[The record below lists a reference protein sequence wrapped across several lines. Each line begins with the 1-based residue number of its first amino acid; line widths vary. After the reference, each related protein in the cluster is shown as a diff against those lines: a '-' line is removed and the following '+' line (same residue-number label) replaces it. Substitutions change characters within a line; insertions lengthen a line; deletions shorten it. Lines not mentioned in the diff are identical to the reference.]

1 VRFDDDPETVAA
13 LDLYQ
18 WAIRCVRQRMFE
30 PWPDGAPIP
39 TRTPPPESPL
49 HVGNEVFLTTVG
61 WMLLHE
67 FGHLAHNHPFLI
79 SALAKAEENEA
90 DLFATH
96 HVLAGISDE
105 SIRFKRGVGIVVA
118 NVVLLLLELIGGKI
132 PSTSHPPVEERLS
145 RNLRGTEL
153 ETNDRIHAFATAL
166 IEFHLHAFA
175 VSYQLSEHDRF
186 GHLVDDFCYALNR
199 SRKSE

>member
-18 WAIRCVRQRMFE
+18 WAIKCVRQRMFE
-30 PWPDGAPIP
+30 PWPDGAPTP

-118 NVVLLLLELIGGKI
+118 NVVLLLLGSDSGL
-132 PSTSHPPVEERLS
+132 VQEEWAREQQREQTTAEQIEAGAAAGS
-145 RNLRGTEL
+145 KDDRNNHREAHVRERKG
-153 ETNDRIHAFATAL
+153 RKRP
-166 IEFHLHAFA
+166 IE
-175 VSYQLSEHDRF
+175 
-186 GHLVDDFCYALNR
+186 
-199 SRKSE
+199 